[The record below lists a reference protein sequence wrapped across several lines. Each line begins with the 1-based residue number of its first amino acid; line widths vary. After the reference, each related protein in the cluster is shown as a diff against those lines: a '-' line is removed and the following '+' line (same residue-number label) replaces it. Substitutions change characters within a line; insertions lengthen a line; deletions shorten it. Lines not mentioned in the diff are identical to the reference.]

1 MKPTTIASLQKCK
14 QDKKRFATITAYDYS
29 FAKLFADEGINVMLV
44 GDSLGMTVQGHDS
57 TLPVTVADIAYHT
70 AAVRRGAP
78 NCLLLADLPFMAY
91 ATPEQAFENAA
102 TVMRA
107 GANMVKIEGGE
118 WLVETVQMLTERAV
132 PVCGHLGLTP
142 QSVNIFG
149 GYKVQGRGDEAGD
162 RLLSDALALEAAGAQ
177 LLVLE
182 CVPVEL
188 AKRITEAL
196 AIPVIGIGAGNV
208 TDGQILVMHDAF
220 GITGGHIPKFAK
232 NFLAETGDIRAA
244 VRQYMAEVE
253 SGVYPGEEHSF
264 PLRSDV
270 VLIIETLPLLR
281 QQIRRLRMEG
291 KRVALVPTMGNLH
304 DGHMKLVDEAKA
316 RADVV
321 VVSIFVNPMQFDRP
335 EDLARYPRTLQE
347 DCEKLNKRKVDLV
360 FAPSVKEI
368 YPNGT
373 ETHTY
378 VDVPGLST
386 MLEGASRPGH
396 FRGVSTIVSKL
407 FNLVQP
413 DIACFGEKDFQ
424 QLALIRKMVADMGFD
439 IEIVGVPIMRAK
451 DGLAL
456 SSRNGYLTAEQRKI
470 APGLYKVLSSIA
482 DKLQAGE
489 RDLDEIIA
497 IAGQELNEKGF
508 RSDDIQIRDADTLL
522 EISENSKRA
531 VILVAA
537 WLGDARL
544 IDNKLVEL
552 A

>member
-1 MKPTTIASLQKCK
+1 M
-14 QDKKRFATITAYDYS
+14 
-29 FAKLFADEGINVMLV
+29 
-44 GDSLGMTVQGHDS
+44 
-57 TLPVTVADIAYHT
+57 
-70 AAVRRGAP
+70 
-78 NCLLLADLPFMAY
+78 
-91 ATPEQAFENAA
+91 
-102 TVMRA
+102 
-107 GANMVKIEGGE
+107 
-118 WLVETVQMLTERAV
+118 
-132 PVCGHLGLTP
+132 
-142 QSVNIFG
+142 
-149 GYKVQGRGDEAGD
+149 
-162 RLLSDALALEAAGAQ
+162 
-177 LLVLE
+177 
-182 CVPVEL
+182 
-188 AKRITEAL
+188 
-196 AIPVIGIGAGNV
+196 
-208 TDGQILVMHDAF
+208 
-220 GITGGHIPKFAK
+220 
-232 NFLAETGDIRAA
+232 
-244 VRQYMAEVE
+244 
-253 SGVYPGEEHSF
+253 
-264 PLRSDV
+264 
-270 VLIIETLPLLR
+270 LIIETLPLLR

-489 RDLDEIIA
+489 RDLDEIIT
-497 IAGQELNEKGF
+497 IAGQDLNEKGF
-508 RSDDIQIRDADTLL
+508 RADDIQIRDADTLL
-522 EISENSKRA
+522 EVSENSKRA

-544 IDNKLVEL
+544 IDNKIVEL
-552 A
+552 V

>member
-1 MKPTTIASLQKCK
+1 M
-14 QDKKRFATITAYDYS
+14 
-29 FAKLFADEGINVMLV
+29 
-44 GDSLGMTVQGHDS
+44 
-57 TLPVTVADIAYHT
+57 
-70 AAVRRGAP
+70 
-78 NCLLLADLPFMAY
+78 
-91 ATPEQAFENAA
+91 
-102 TVMRA
+102 
-107 GANMVKIEGGE
+107 
-118 WLVETVQMLTERAV
+118 
-132 PVCGHLGLTP
+132 
-142 QSVNIFG
+142 
-149 GYKVQGRGDEAGD
+149 
-162 RLLSDALALEAAGAQ
+162 
-177 LLVLE
+177 
-182 CVPVEL
+182 
-188 AKRITEAL
+188 
-196 AIPVIGIGAGNV
+196 
-208 TDGQILVMHDAF
+208 
-220 GITGGHIPKFAK
+220 
-232 NFLAETGDIRAA
+232 
-244 VRQYMAEVE
+244 
-253 SGVYPGEEHSF
+253 
-264 PLRSDV
+264 
-270 VLIIETLPLLR
+270 LIIETLPLLR

-304 DGHMKLVDEAKA
+304 DGHMKLVDEAKS

-413 DIACFGEKDFQ
+413 NIACFGEKDFQ

-508 RSDDIQIRDADTLL
+508 RADDIQIRDADTLL
-522 EISENSKRA
+522 EVSENSKRA

-544 IDNKLVEL
+544 IDNKIVEL

>member
-1 MKPTTIASLQKCK
+1 M
-14 QDKKRFATITAYDYS
+14 
-29 FAKLFADEGINVMLV
+29 
-44 GDSLGMTVQGHDS
+44 
-57 TLPVTVADIAYHT
+57 
-70 AAVRRGAP
+70 
-78 NCLLLADLPFMAY
+78 
-91 ATPEQAFENAA
+91 
-102 TVMRA
+102 
-107 GANMVKIEGGE
+107 
-118 WLVETVQMLTERAV
+118 
-132 PVCGHLGLTP
+132 
-142 QSVNIFG
+142 
-149 GYKVQGRGDEAGD
+149 
-162 RLLSDALALEAAGAQ
+162 
-177 LLVLE
+177 
-182 CVPVEL
+182 
-188 AKRITEAL
+188 
-196 AIPVIGIGAGNV
+196 
-208 TDGQILVMHDAF
+208 
-220 GITGGHIPKFAK
+220 
-232 NFLAETGDIRAA
+232 
-244 VRQYMAEVE
+244 
-253 SGVYPGEEHSF
+253 
-264 PLRSDV
+264 
-270 VLIIETLPLLR
+270 LIIETLPLLR

-304 DGHMKLVDEAKA
+304 DGHMKLVDDAKA

-508 RSDDIQIRDADTLL
+508 RADDIQIRDADTLL
-522 EISENSKRA
+522 EVSENSKRA

-544 IDNKLVEL
+544 IDNKMVEL

>member
-1 MKPTTIASLQKCK
+1 M
-14 QDKKRFATITAYDYS
+14 
-29 FAKLFADEGINVMLV
+29 
-44 GDSLGMTVQGHDS
+44 
-57 TLPVTVADIAYHT
+57 
-70 AAVRRGAP
+70 
-78 NCLLLADLPFMAY
+78 
-91 ATPEQAFENAA
+91 
-102 TVMRA
+102 
-107 GANMVKIEGGE
+107 
-118 WLVETVQMLTERAV
+118 
-132 PVCGHLGLTP
+132 
-142 QSVNIFG
+142 
-149 GYKVQGRGDEAGD
+149 
-162 RLLSDALALEAAGAQ
+162 
-177 LLVLE
+177 
-182 CVPVEL
+182 
-188 AKRITEAL
+188 
-196 AIPVIGIGAGNV
+196 
-208 TDGQILVMHDAF
+208 
-220 GITGGHIPKFAK
+220 
-232 NFLAETGDIRAA
+232 
-244 VRQYMAEVE
+244 
-253 SGVYPGEEHSF
+253 
-264 PLRSDV
+264 
-270 VLIIETLPLLR
+270 LIIETLPLLR

-407 FNLVQP
+407 FNLIQP

-424 QLALIRKMVADMGFD
+424 QLALIRKMIADMGFD

>member
-1 MKPTTIASLQKCK
+1 M
-14 QDKKRFATITAYDYS
+14 
-29 FAKLFADEGINVMLV
+29 
-44 GDSLGMTVQGHDS
+44 
-57 TLPVTVADIAYHT
+57 
-70 AAVRRGAP
+70 
-78 NCLLLADLPFMAY
+78 
-91 ATPEQAFENAA
+91 
-102 TVMRA
+102 
-107 GANMVKIEGGE
+107 
-118 WLVETVQMLTERAV
+118 
-132 PVCGHLGLTP
+132 
-142 QSVNIFG
+142 
-149 GYKVQGRGDEAGD
+149 
-162 RLLSDALALEAAGAQ
+162 
-177 LLVLE
+177 
-182 CVPVEL
+182 
-188 AKRITEAL
+188 
-196 AIPVIGIGAGNV
+196 
-208 TDGQILVMHDAF
+208 
-220 GITGGHIPKFAK
+220 
-232 NFLAETGDIRAA
+232 
-244 VRQYMAEVE
+244 
-253 SGVYPGEEHSF
+253 
-264 PLRSDV
+264 
-270 VLIIETLPLLR
+270 LIIETLPLLR

-304 DGHMKLVDEAKA
+304 DGHMRLVDEAKA

-508 RSDDIQIRDADTLL
+508 RADDIQIRDADTLL
-522 EISENSKRA
+522 EVSETSKRA

-544 IDNKLVEL
+544 IDNKMVEL

>member
-1 MKPTTIASLQKCK
+1 M
-14 QDKKRFATITAYDYS
+14 
-29 FAKLFADEGINVMLV
+29 
-44 GDSLGMTVQGHDS
+44 
-57 TLPVTVADIAYHT
+57 
-70 AAVRRGAP
+70 
-78 NCLLLADLPFMAY
+78 
-91 ATPEQAFENAA
+91 
-102 TVMRA
+102 
-107 GANMVKIEGGE
+107 
-118 WLVETVQMLTERAV
+118 
-132 PVCGHLGLTP
+132 
-142 QSVNIFG
+142 
-149 GYKVQGRGDEAGD
+149 
-162 RLLSDALALEAAGAQ
+162 
-177 LLVLE
+177 
-182 CVPVEL
+182 
-188 AKRITEAL
+188 
-196 AIPVIGIGAGNV
+196 
-208 TDGQILVMHDAF
+208 
-220 GITGGHIPKFAK
+220 
-232 NFLAETGDIRAA
+232 
-244 VRQYMAEVE
+244 
-253 SGVYPGEEHSF
+253 
-264 PLRSDV
+264 
-270 VLIIETLPLLR
+270 LIIETLPLLR

-489 RDLDEIIA
+489 RDLDEIIT
-497 IAGQELNEKGF
+497 IAGQELTEKGF
-508 RSDDIQIRDADTLL
+508 RADDIQIRDADTLL
-522 EISENSKRA
+522 EVSEISKRA

-544 IDNKLVEL
+544 IDNKIVEL
-552 A
+552 V

>member
-1 MKPTTIASLQKCK
+1 M
-14 QDKKRFATITAYDYS
+14 
-29 FAKLFADEGINVMLV
+29 
-44 GDSLGMTVQGHDS
+44 
-57 TLPVTVADIAYHT
+57 
-70 AAVRRGAP
+70 
-78 NCLLLADLPFMAY
+78 
-91 ATPEQAFENAA
+91 
-102 TVMRA
+102 
-107 GANMVKIEGGE
+107 
-118 WLVETVQMLTERAV
+118 
-132 PVCGHLGLTP
+132 
-142 QSVNIFG
+142 
-149 GYKVQGRGDEAGD
+149 
-162 RLLSDALALEAAGAQ
+162 
-177 LLVLE
+177 
-182 CVPVEL
+182 
-188 AKRITEAL
+188 
-196 AIPVIGIGAGNV
+196 
-208 TDGQILVMHDAF
+208 
-220 GITGGHIPKFAK
+220 
-232 NFLAETGDIRAA
+232 
-244 VRQYMAEVE
+244 
-253 SGVYPGEEHSF
+253 
-264 PLRSDV
+264 
-270 VLIIETLPLLR
+270 LIIETLPLLR

-407 FNLVQP
+407 FNLIQP

-508 RSDDIQIRDADTLL
+508 RADDIQIRDADTLL
-522 EISENSKRA
+522 EVSETSKRA

-544 IDNKLVEL
+544 IDNKIVEL

>member
-1 MKPTTIASLQKCK
+1 M
-14 QDKKRFATITAYDYS
+14 
-29 FAKLFADEGINVMLV
+29 
-44 GDSLGMTVQGHDS
+44 
-57 TLPVTVADIAYHT
+57 
-70 AAVRRGAP
+70 
-78 NCLLLADLPFMAY
+78 
-91 ATPEQAFENAA
+91 
-102 TVMRA
+102 
-107 GANMVKIEGGE
+107 
-118 WLVETVQMLTERAV
+118 
-132 PVCGHLGLTP
+132 
-142 QSVNIFG
+142 
-149 GYKVQGRGDEAGD
+149 
-162 RLLSDALALEAAGAQ
+162 
-177 LLVLE
+177 
-182 CVPVEL
+182 
-188 AKRITEAL
+188 
-196 AIPVIGIGAGNV
+196 
-208 TDGQILVMHDAF
+208 
-220 GITGGHIPKFAK
+220 
-232 NFLAETGDIRAA
+232 
-244 VRQYMAEVE
+244 
-253 SGVYPGEEHSF
+253 
-264 PLRSDV
+264 
-270 VLIIETLPLLR
+270 LIIETLPLLR

-321 VVSIFVNPMQFDRP
+321 VVSIFVNPMQFDRL

-508 RSDDIQIRDADTLL
+508 RADDIQIRDADTLL
-522 EISENSKRA
+522 EVSETSKRA

-544 IDNKLVEL
+544 IDNKMVEL

>member
-1 MKPTTIASLQKCK
+1 M
-14 QDKKRFATITAYDYS
+14 
-29 FAKLFADEGINVMLV
+29 
-44 GDSLGMTVQGHDS
+44 
-57 TLPVTVADIAYHT
+57 
-70 AAVRRGAP
+70 
-78 NCLLLADLPFMAY
+78 
-91 ATPEQAFENAA
+91 
-102 TVMRA
+102 
-107 GANMVKIEGGE
+107 
-118 WLVETVQMLTERAV
+118 
-132 PVCGHLGLTP
+132 
-142 QSVNIFG
+142 
-149 GYKVQGRGDEAGD
+149 
-162 RLLSDALALEAAGAQ
+162 
-177 LLVLE
+177 
-182 CVPVEL
+182 
-188 AKRITEAL
+188 
-196 AIPVIGIGAGNV
+196 
-208 TDGQILVMHDAF
+208 
-220 GITGGHIPKFAK
+220 
-232 NFLAETGDIRAA
+232 
-244 VRQYMAEVE
+244 
-253 SGVYPGEEHSF
+253 
-264 PLRSDV
+264 
-270 VLIIETLPLLR
+270 LIIETLPLLR

-378 VDVPGLST
+378 VDVPGLSI

-522 EISENSKRA
+522 EVSENSKRA

>member
-1 MKPTTIASLQKCK
+1 
-14 QDKKRFATITAYDYS
+14 
-29 FAKLFADEGINVMLV
+29 
-44 GDSLGMTVQGHDS
+44 
-57 TLPVTVADIAYHT
+57 
-70 AAVRRGAP
+70 
-78 NCLLLADLPFMAY
+78 
-91 ATPEQAFENAA
+91 
-102 TVMRA
+102 
-107 GANMVKIEGGE
+107 
-118 WLVETVQMLTERAV
+118 
-132 PVCGHLGLTP
+132 
-142 QSVNIFG
+142 
-149 GYKVQGRGDEAGD
+149 
-162 RLLSDALALEAAGAQ
+162 
-177 LLVLE
+177 
-182 CVPVEL
+182 
-188 AKRITEAL
+188 
-196 AIPVIGIGAGNV
+196 
-208 TDGQILVMHDAF
+208 
-220 GITGGHIPKFAK
+220 
-232 NFLAETGDIRAA
+232 
-244 VRQYMAEVE
+244 
-253 SGVYPGEEHSF
+253 
-264 PLRSDV
+264 

-335 EDLARYPRTLQE
+335 EDLVRYPRTLQE

-456 SSRNGYLTAEQRKI
+456 SSRNSYLTAEQRKI

-508 RSDDIQIRDADTLL
+508 RADDIQIRDADTLL
-522 EISENSKRA
+522 EVSENSKRA

-544 IDNKLVEL
+544 IDNKIVEL

>member
-1 MKPTTIASLQKCK
+1 M
-14 QDKKRFATITAYDYS
+14 
-29 FAKLFADEGINVMLV
+29 
-44 GDSLGMTVQGHDS
+44 
-57 TLPVTVADIAYHT
+57 
-70 AAVRRGAP
+70 
-78 NCLLLADLPFMAY
+78 
-91 ATPEQAFENAA
+91 
-102 TVMRA
+102 
-107 GANMVKIEGGE
+107 
-118 WLVETVQMLTERAV
+118 
-132 PVCGHLGLTP
+132 
-142 QSVNIFG
+142 
-149 GYKVQGRGDEAGD
+149 
-162 RLLSDALALEAAGAQ
+162 
-177 LLVLE
+177 
-182 CVPVEL
+182 
-188 AKRITEAL
+188 
-196 AIPVIGIGAGNV
+196 
-208 TDGQILVMHDAF
+208 
-220 GITGGHIPKFAK
+220 
-232 NFLAETGDIRAA
+232 
-244 VRQYMAEVE
+244 
-253 SGVYPGEEHSF
+253 
-264 PLRSDV
+264 
-270 VLIIETLPLLR
+270 LIIETLPLLR

-316 RADVV
+316 RADVG

-489 RDLDEIIA
+489 RDLDEIIT

-508 RSDDIQIRDADTLL
+508 RADDIQIRDADTLL
-522 EISENSKRA
+522 EVSENSKRA

-544 IDNKLVEL
+544 IDNKIVEL
-552 A
+552 V

>member
-1 MKPTTIASLQKCK
+1 M
-14 QDKKRFATITAYDYS
+14 
-29 FAKLFADEGINVMLV
+29 
-44 GDSLGMTVQGHDS
+44 
-57 TLPVTVADIAYHT
+57 
-70 AAVRRGAP
+70 
-78 NCLLLADLPFMAY
+78 
-91 ATPEQAFENAA
+91 
-102 TVMRA
+102 
-107 GANMVKIEGGE
+107 
-118 WLVETVQMLTERAV
+118 
-132 PVCGHLGLTP
+132 
-142 QSVNIFG
+142 
-149 GYKVQGRGDEAGD
+149 
-162 RLLSDALALEAAGAQ
+162 
-177 LLVLE
+177 
-182 CVPVEL
+182 
-188 AKRITEAL
+188 
-196 AIPVIGIGAGNV
+196 
-208 TDGQILVMHDAF
+208 
-220 GITGGHIPKFAK
+220 
-232 NFLAETGDIRAA
+232 
-244 VRQYMAEVE
+244 
-253 SGVYPGEEHSF
+253 
-264 PLRSDV
+264 
-270 VLIIETLPLLR
+270 LIIETLPLLR

-424 QLALIRKMVADMGFD
+424 
-439 IEIVGVPIMRAK
+439 RAK

-489 RDLDEIIA
+489 RDLDEIIT

-508 RSDDIQIRDADTLL
+508 RADDIQIRDADTLL
-522 EISENSKRA
+522 EVSETSKRA

-544 IDNKLVEL
+544 IDNKMVEL

>member
-1 MKPTTIASLQKCK
+1 M
-14 QDKKRFATITAYDYS
+14 
-29 FAKLFADEGINVMLV
+29 
-44 GDSLGMTVQGHDS
+44 
-57 TLPVTVADIAYHT
+57 
-70 AAVRRGAP
+70 
-78 NCLLLADLPFMAY
+78 
-91 ATPEQAFENAA
+91 
-102 TVMRA
+102 
-107 GANMVKIEGGE
+107 
-118 WLVETVQMLTERAV
+118 
-132 PVCGHLGLTP
+132 
-142 QSVNIFG
+142 
-149 GYKVQGRGDEAGD
+149 
-162 RLLSDALALEAAGAQ
+162 
-177 LLVLE
+177 
-182 CVPVEL
+182 
-188 AKRITEAL
+188 
-196 AIPVIGIGAGNV
+196 
-208 TDGQILVMHDAF
+208 
-220 GITGGHIPKFAK
+220 
-232 NFLAETGDIRAA
+232 
-244 VRQYMAEVE
+244 
-253 SGVYPGEEHSF
+253 
-264 PLRSDV
+264 
-270 VLIIETLPLLR
+270 LIIETLPILR

-291 KRVALVPTMGNLH
+291 KCVALVPTMGNLH

-508 RSDDIQIRDADTLL
+508 RADDIQIRDADTLL
-522 EISENSKRA
+522 EVSETSKRA

-544 IDNKLVEL
+544 IDNKMVEL

>member
-1 MKPTTIASLQKCK
+1 M
-14 QDKKRFATITAYDYS
+14 
-29 FAKLFADEGINVMLV
+29 
-44 GDSLGMTVQGHDS
+44 
-57 TLPVTVADIAYHT
+57 
-70 AAVRRGAP
+70 
-78 NCLLLADLPFMAY
+78 
-91 ATPEQAFENAA
+91 
-102 TVMRA
+102 
-107 GANMVKIEGGE
+107 
-118 WLVETVQMLTERAV
+118 
-132 PVCGHLGLTP
+132 
-142 QSVNIFG
+142 
-149 GYKVQGRGDEAGD
+149 
-162 RLLSDALALEAAGAQ
+162 
-177 LLVLE
+177 
-182 CVPVEL
+182 
-188 AKRITEAL
+188 
-196 AIPVIGIGAGNV
+196 
-208 TDGQILVMHDAF
+208 
-220 GITGGHIPKFAK
+220 
-232 NFLAETGDIRAA
+232 
-244 VRQYMAEVE
+244 
-253 SGVYPGEEHSF
+253 
-264 PLRSDV
+264 
-270 VLIIETLPLLR
+270 LIIETLPLLR

-424 QLALIRKMVADMGFD
+424 QLAMIRKMVADMGFD

-489 RDLDEIIA
+489 RDLDEIIT

-508 RSDDIQIRDADTLL
+508 RADDIQIRDADTLL
-522 EISENSKRA
+522 EVSETSKRA

-544 IDNKLVEL
+544 IDNKMVEL

>member
-1 MKPTTIASLQKCK
+1 M
-14 QDKKRFATITAYDYS
+14 
-29 FAKLFADEGINVMLV
+29 
-44 GDSLGMTVQGHDS
+44 
-57 TLPVTVADIAYHT
+57 
-70 AAVRRGAP
+70 
-78 NCLLLADLPFMAY
+78 
-91 ATPEQAFENAA
+91 
-102 TVMRA
+102 
-107 GANMVKIEGGE
+107 
-118 WLVETVQMLTERAV
+118 
-132 PVCGHLGLTP
+132 
-142 QSVNIFG
+142 
-149 GYKVQGRGDEAGD
+149 
-162 RLLSDALALEAAGAQ
+162 
-177 LLVLE
+177 
-182 CVPVEL
+182 
-188 AKRITEAL
+188 
-196 AIPVIGIGAGNV
+196 
-208 TDGQILVMHDAF
+208 
-220 GITGGHIPKFAK
+220 
-232 NFLAETGDIRAA
+232 
-244 VRQYMAEVE
+244 
-253 SGVYPGEEHSF
+253 
-264 PLRSDV
+264 
-270 VLIIETLPLLR
+270 LIIETLPLLR
-281 QQIRRLRMEG
+281 QQILRLRMEG

-482 DKLQAGE
+482 DKLQARE
-489 RDLDEIIA
+489 RDLDEIIT

-508 RSDDIQIRDADTLL
+508 RADDIQIRDADTLL
-522 EISENSKRA
+522 EVSETSKRA

-544 IDNKLVEL
+544 IDNKMVEL

>member
-1 MKPTTIASLQKCK
+1 M
-14 QDKKRFATITAYDYS
+14 
-29 FAKLFADEGINVMLV
+29 
-44 GDSLGMTVQGHDS
+44 
-57 TLPVTVADIAYHT
+57 
-70 AAVRRGAP
+70 
-78 NCLLLADLPFMAY
+78 
-91 ATPEQAFENAA
+91 
-102 TVMRA
+102 
-107 GANMVKIEGGE
+107 
-118 WLVETVQMLTERAV
+118 
-132 PVCGHLGLTP
+132 
-142 QSVNIFG
+142 
-149 GYKVQGRGDEAGD
+149 
-162 RLLSDALALEAAGAQ
+162 
-177 LLVLE
+177 
-182 CVPVEL
+182 
-188 AKRITEAL
+188 
-196 AIPVIGIGAGNV
+196 
-208 TDGQILVMHDAF
+208 
-220 GITGGHIPKFAK
+220 
-232 NFLAETGDIRAA
+232 
-244 VRQYMAEVE
+244 
-253 SGVYPGEEHSF
+253 
-264 PLRSDV
+264 
-270 VLIIETLPLLR
+270 LIIETLPLLR

-497 IAGQELNEKGF
+497 IAGQVLNEKGF
-508 RSDDIQIRDADTLL
+508 RADDIQIRDADTLL
-522 EISENSKRA
+522 EVTEKSKRA
-531 VILVAA
+531 VILIAA

-544 IDNKLVEL
+544 IDNKMVEL

>member
-1 MKPTTIASLQKCK
+1 M
-14 QDKKRFATITAYDYS
+14 
-29 FAKLFADEGINVMLV
+29 
-44 GDSLGMTVQGHDS
+44 
-57 TLPVTVADIAYHT
+57 
-70 AAVRRGAP
+70 
-78 NCLLLADLPFMAY
+78 
-91 ATPEQAFENAA
+91 
-102 TVMRA
+102 
-107 GANMVKIEGGE
+107 
-118 WLVETVQMLTERAV
+118 
-132 PVCGHLGLTP
+132 
-142 QSVNIFG
+142 
-149 GYKVQGRGDEAGD
+149 
-162 RLLSDALALEAAGAQ
+162 
-177 LLVLE
+177 
-182 CVPVEL
+182 
-188 AKRITEAL
+188 
-196 AIPVIGIGAGNV
+196 
-208 TDGQILVMHDAF
+208 
-220 GITGGHIPKFAK
+220 
-232 NFLAETGDIRAA
+232 
-244 VRQYMAEVE
+244 
-253 SGVYPGEEHSF
+253 
-264 PLRSDV
+264 
-270 VLIIETLPLLR
+270 LIIETLPLLR

-497 IAGQELNEKGF
+497 IAGQELNEKCF

-522 EISENSKRA
+522 EVSENSKRA

>member
-1 MKPTTIASLQKCK
+1 M
-14 QDKKRFATITAYDYS
+14 
-29 FAKLFADEGINVMLV
+29 
-44 GDSLGMTVQGHDS
+44 
-57 TLPVTVADIAYHT
+57 
-70 AAVRRGAP
+70 
-78 NCLLLADLPFMAY
+78 
-91 ATPEQAFENAA
+91 
-102 TVMRA
+102 
-107 GANMVKIEGGE
+107 
-118 WLVETVQMLTERAV
+118 
-132 PVCGHLGLTP
+132 
-142 QSVNIFG
+142 
-149 GYKVQGRGDEAGD
+149 
-162 RLLSDALALEAAGAQ
+162 
-177 LLVLE
+177 
-182 CVPVEL
+182 
-188 AKRITEAL
+188 
-196 AIPVIGIGAGNV
+196 
-208 TDGQILVMHDAF
+208 
-220 GITGGHIPKFAK
+220 
-232 NFLAETGDIRAA
+232 
-244 VRQYMAEVE
+244 
-253 SGVYPGEEHSF
+253 
-264 PLRSDV
+264 
-270 VLIIETLPLLR
+270 LIIETLPLLR

-482 DKLQAGE
+482 DKLQVGE
-489 RDLDEIIA
+489 RDLDEIIT

-508 RSDDIQIRDADTLL
+508 RADDIQIRDADTLL
-522 EISENSKRA
+522 EVSKTSKRA

-544 IDNKLVEL
+544 IDNKMVEL